1 MLPIGDDDSGRRLT
15 PIVTYA
21 LIAANVLFFLLELS
35 SGEAFIERWAF
46 VPTRFLA
53 NPAVILPP
61 FSHPCLCTQAG
72 FICWATC
79 SIYGSLAI
87 TSKIV

>member
-21 LIAANVLFFLLELS
+21 LIAANVLFFLLELN

-46 VPTRFLA
+46 VPSS
-53 NPAVILPP
+53 LPGQP
-61 FSHPCLCTQAG
+61 G
-72 FICWATC
+72 RRICNHFYIHVHAC
-79 SIYGSLAI
+79 GLVASIREYALLMDLRR
-87 TSKIV
+87 